1 MALGFGFNKAK
12 VMAAADKF
20 VQQGKLQNAINEYEK
35 VIKADPTDLTV
46 LNTTGDLWWRLG
58 KVDQAIIYFKR
69 VGDTYATQGFLVK
82 AIAMYKK
89 LAKLNPSS
97 TENTL
102 KLAELYAQQGLNN
115 DARAQYMQ
123 VADSLLRNRDNSGA
137 AEIFK
142 MMLKLDPT
150 NVATQSK
157 LADLYLKLGK
167 RDDAKAIYFN
177 AAQTLFE
184 REFKEAAI
192 EALRKGLQ
200 IDPENA
206 DGLILRG
213 KIAADAGDAAG
224 AVGYYESIPQIDS
237 NIWALRALLAA
248 KLQMQNWVEAEPVAL
263 KILEGHHDVAG
274 LSTLVDKMMEA
285 GEADA
290 ALRVYDS
297 YTEAFVNENPTAFR
311 DNLENAIGKVKGSSR
326 SLERLRSL
334 FEKIGDHTQRN
345 ELSELLAHAY
355 VEQGQLELARDL
367 YKDLAQIEPQNPLHY
382 QNYKQVL
389 GKLGEDIAARTL
401 TPEEAEQA
409 FMAEEMSPEAAPG
422 PRAPAVDVND
432 PLRAALTD
440 AELFSSYNL
449 PAKAVAALEAVL
461 PTDPGNIQLNTELAA
476 LYYRVGRF
484 SDAARCCN
492 ALTSIYNE
500 SGNTQKAQHFEE
512 MARKYERQA
521 GIQSDAQDKAQDEA
535 AAAPPPAPP
544 LQPAAAASVDVSQ
557 AAPPPATEFDIG
569 SEWETMVSVDA
580 PASPPA
586 KTPAGPP
593 PAVTEQVTDAMEEA
607 RFYIAQSMWAQ
618 AMAAI
623 DKLDVLVPGSGTVAD
638 LRARANE
645 GLKSL
650 AAVPERKPFTEDT
663 APAAAALG
671 FEEFG
676 VEPAGAAPEQLES
689 PPAFAGSIYESAQPD
704 VSSPPAFEFPAS
716 APPAAPTPASLSAV
730 SSAAVSSA
738 AASSAAASFPPAA
751 SVAASAPASA
761 PPPVASSA
769 GFDFGLED
777 ALGANFDL
785 KSGKDSPAS
794 HPAPAIPSPPPPA
807 MPAATAAAP
816 PQNIA
821 PPASAPIPRKEEL
834 SALSDIF
841 ADFKEEMEV
850 QDQAKDDPETHYS
863 LGIAF
868 KEMGLLDEAIGELQ
882 TVCRN
887 IENGT
892 PFDQS
897 VSAYTWLAQCLVE
910 KGAAQAAIPWYEKA
924 LQVGGIDQQTK
935 LAISYDLAAANEAA
949 GDVVAARKIFMQ
961 VYGSN
966 IDYRDVAER
975 LKSLKP

>member
-35 VIKADPTDLTV
+35 VIKEDPTDLTV

-58 KVDQAIIYFKR
+58 KVDQAVIYFKR
-69 VGDTYATQGFLVK
+69 VGDAYAMQGFLVK

-89 LAKLNPSS
+89 LAKLNPTS

-142 MMLKLDPT
+142 TMLKLDPT

-157 LADLYLKLGK
+157 LADLYIKLGK
-167 RDDAKAIYFN
+167 KDDAKAIYFN
-177 AAQTLFE
+177 AAQTLYE

-200 IDPENA
+200 IDPQHP

-213 KIAADAGDAAG
+213 KIAADAGDPAG
-224 AVGYYESIPQIDS
+224 AVGYYESIPDLDA
-237 NIWALRALLAA
+237 NIWGLRALLAA
-248 KLQMQNWVEAEPVAL
+248 KLQMLNWVEAEPVAL
-263 KILEGHHDVAG
+263 KLLEGHHDVAG
-274 LSTLVDKMMEA
+274 LSTLVDKMIEA

-290 ALRVYDS
+290 ALRVYDN
-297 YTEAFVNENPTAFR
+297 YTSAFLAENKEAFRN
-311 DNLENAIGKVKGSSR
+311 NLEHAIGKVKSNPR

-334 FEKIGDHTQRN
+334 FEKIGDTTQSN
-345 ELSELLAHAY
+345 ELTELLAHAY
-355 VEQGQLELARDL
+355 VEQGQLEQARDL
-367 YKDLAQIEPQNPLHY
+367 YKELSQSEPQNPLHY

-389 GKLGEDIAARTL
+389 GKLGEDVNARTL

-409 FMAEEMSPEAAPG
+409 FMADEMSTEAAPVQA
-422 PRAPAVDVND
+422 APVVDAND
-432 PLRAALTD
+432 PVHAALTES
-440 AELFSSYNL
+440 ELFSSYNL

-461 PTDPGNIQLNTELAA
+461 PSDPGNVQLNTELAA

-484 SDAARCCN
+484 ADAARCCN
-492 ALTSIYNE
+492 ALTYIYNE
-500 SGNTQKAQHFEE
+500 NGNPQKAQHFEE
-512 MARKYERQA
+512 MAQKYERQA
-521 GIQSDAQDKAQDEA
+521 GIQSDAQEKADAQA
-535 AAAPPPAPP
+535 PAAQQPPRAAVPPPQMPPAAAP
-544 LQPAAAASVDVSQ
+544 
-557 AAPPPATEFDIG
+557 EFDIG
-569 SEWETMVSVDA
+569 SEWDTMVSVEAPAPPPLAPVAAPAA
-580 PASPPA
+580 PASKP
-586 KTPAGPP
+586 PAGPP
-593 PAVTEQVTDAMEEA
+593 PPMTEEVADAMDEA

-618 AMAAI
+618 ALTAI
-623 DKLDVLVPGSGTVAD
+623 DQLDALVPGSGTVAE

-645 GLKSL
+645 GLKNMQ
-650 AAVPERKPFTEDT
+650 
-663 APAAAALG
+663 AAAAEKMPTPEEMTPASASLG

-676 VEPAGAAPEQLES
+676 VQPAVAPPRQDAAPN
-689 PPAFAGSIYESAQPD
+689 AVVGSIYENAKP
-704 VSSPPAFEFPAS
+704 VTPLPPEFDFPA
-716 APPAAPTPASLSAV
+716 APPAARAPA
-730 SSAAVSSA
+730 AAAPANAAPPAA
-738 AASSAAASFPPAA
+738 AASAG
-751 SVAASAPASA
+751 
-761 PPPVASSA
+761 

-777 ALGANFDL
+777 ALGEDFDL
-785 KSGKDSPAS
+785 KSSDLKSSKEAMAAQVAATVPPQPVP
-794 HPAPAIPSPPPPA
+794 PAPAAPVA
-807 MPAATAAAP
+807 MPAAM
-816 PQNIA
+816 QNA
-821 PPASAPIPRKEEL
+821 PPAPPAPAPAKTES
-834 SALSDIF
+834 SALGSIF
-841 ADFKEEMEV
+841 DDFKEEMEV
-850 QDQAKDDPETHYS
+850 QDQGNEDPETHYS

-882 TVCRN
+882 TVCRA

-892 PFDQS
+892 PFAQA

-924 LQVGGIDQQTK
+924 LQVAGIDQQTK
-935 LAISYDLAAANEAA
+935 LAISYDLASANEAA
-949 GDVVAARKIFMQ
+949 GDAPAARKIFMQ

>member
-35 VIKADPTDLTV
+35 VIKEDPTDLTV

-58 KVDQAIIYFKR
+58 KVDQAVIYFKR
-69 VGDTYATQGFLVK
+69 VGDAYAMQGFLVK

-142 MMLKLDPT
+142 TMLKLDPT

-167 RDDAKAIYFN
+167 KDDAKAIYFN

-200 IDPENA
+200 IDPVNA

-224 AVGYYESIPQIDS
+224 AVGYYESIPGLDS

-263 KILEGHHDVAG
+263 KMLEGHHDVAG

-290 ALRVYDS
+290 ALRVYDN
-297 YTEAFVNENPTAFR
+297 YTEAFVQENPTAFR
-311 DNLENAIGKVKGSSR
+311 DNLENAIGKVKGSPR

-389 GKLGEDIAARTL
+389 GKLGEDTASRTL
-401 TPEEAEQA
+401 TPEEADQA
-409 FMAEEMSPEAAPG
+409 FMAEEMTPTPPPSPT
-422 PRAPAVDVND
+422 APAVDVND

-461 PTDPGNIQLNTELAA
+461 PSDPGNIQLNTELAA
-476 LYYRVGRF
+476 LYFRVGRF

-492 ALTSIYNE
+492 ALTYIYNE
-500 SGNTQKAQHFEE
+500 TGNTQKAQHFEE

-521 GIQSDAQDKAQDEA
+521 GIQSDAQEKAQAEA
-535 AAAPPPAPP
+535 AAAQPPAPP
-544 LQPAAAASVDVSQ
+544 PPPKAAEPAAILKAETLT
-557 AAPPPATEFDIG
+557 PPAATETETG
-569 SEWETMVSVDA
+569 LEWETMVSVDVPAVDA
-580 PASPPA
+580 PASHPSMTPPGA
-586 KTPAGPP
+586 P
-593 PAVTEQVTDAMEEA
+593 PAVSEEVSDAMEEA
-607 RFYIAQSMWAQ
+607 RFYIAQSMWTQ
-618 AMAAI
+618 ALAAI
-623 DKLDVLVPGSGTVAD
+623 DKLNILAPD
-638 LRARANE
+638 RA
-645 GLKSL
+645 
-650 AAVPERKPFTEDT
+650 P
-663 APAAAALG
+663 
-671 FEEFG
+671 
-676 VEPAGAAPEQLES
+676 
-689 PPAFAGSIYESAQPD
+689 
-704 VSSPPAFEFPAS
+704 
-716 APPAAPTPASLSAV
+716 
-730 SSAAVSSA
+730 
-738 AASSAAASFPPAA
+738 
-751 SVAASAPASA
+751 
-761 PPPVASSA
+761 
-769 GFDFGLED
+769 
-777 ALGANFDL
+777 
-785 KSGKDSPAS
+785 
-794 HPAPAIPSPPPPA
+794 
-807 MPAATAAAP
+807 
-816 PQNIA
+816 
-821 PPASAPIPRKEEL
+821 
-834 SALSDIF
+834 
-841 ADFKEEMEV
+841 
-850 QDQAKDDPETHYS
+850 
-863 LGIAF
+863 
-868 KEMGLLDEAIGELQ
+868 
-882 TVCRN
+882 
-887 IENGT
+887 
-892 PFDQS
+892 
-897 VSAYTWLAQCLVE
+897 
-910 KGAAQAAIPWYEKA
+910 
-924 LQVGGIDQQTK
+924 
-935 LAISYDLAAANEAA
+935 
-949 GDVVAARKIFMQ
+949 
-961 VYGSN
+961 
-966 IDYRDVAER
+966 
-975 LKSLKP
+975 